1 MQSVTLKE
9 IEKYNFKKQ
18 KKPIKFEHGTNL
30 SAPLRTSYMTYHK
43 NKLYIS
49 YFDKVRGGQLFAY
62 KLNKKGLFK
71 KDKMQDGLALPSEN
85 WSTYSQI
92 QGISFDKNNIL
103 LSTSYGDFN
112 SQLLIFKNKLNKPNY
127 NLDLSEA
134 DKAIILSPYME

>member
-1 MQSVTLKE
+1 MV
-9 IEKYNFKKQ
+9 N
-18 KKPIKFEHGTNL
+18 
-30 SAPLRTSYMTYHK
+30 
-43 NKLYIS
+43 
-49 YFDKVRGGQLFAY
+49 LFAY

-112 SQLLIFKNKLNKPNY
+112 SQLLIFKNKLNNFHSFKFPE
-127 NLDLSEA
+127 LIFILI
-134 DKAIILSPYME
+134 KGQTFPLIFFIISIH

>member
-1 MQSVTLKE
+1 
-9 IEKYNFKKQ
+9 
-18 KKPIKFEHGTNL
+18 
-30 SAPLRTSYMTYHK
+30 
-43 NKLYIS
+43 
-49 YFDKVRGGQLFAY
+49 
-62 KLNKKGLFK
+62 
-71 KDKMQDGLALPSEN
+71 MQDGLALPSEN

-92 QGISFDKNNIL
+92 QGISFDKNDIL